1 MTSNT
6 GSSDARIAKRAA
18 MRRATLHLVLGVM
31 ALDAV
36 AILVWYLAIAHAPER
51 TKSIYVG
58 VWTVSTAIVV
68 ALLLKRVRKVRYERT
83 SP

>member
-1 MTSNT
+1 MASNQGLT
-6 GSSDARIAKRAA
+6 EARIAKRAA

-36 AILVWYLAIAHAPER
+36 AILVWYFAIAHTPER